1 MSSRKPRGFTIV
13 ELLVVISIIGVL
25 MALLL
30 PAVQAARES
39 ARRVQC
45 SSNLKQLGTH
55 ATSYELKKET
65 LPPSLFWSTNIV
77 LHHKPQSWIDPMTN
91 EPYPVY
97 SWVHALM
104 ADIDSNKWSMM
115 ENLERTWIP
124 PSGNFLGQ
132 NLNFNL
138 STVLASP
145 NIALSDLPGIKCP
158 SDIFTVT
165 QSGLGGGISYA
176 CNTGRENRY
185 NTTDPNNGLRILN
198 NDWEANGVCDNRLSL
213 FDSSGQPIFP
223 GAFRAKTSLSNI
235 ANGDG
240 ASNTVLFTENTNLQ
254 DWHSPLDWGAG
265 TVYPGTTPTYQI
277 AEYKVG
283 VLWFDPASPPP
294 FPIAEFNRDM
304 VGSQLDAG
312 HARPAGFHPDGF
324 MVCLVDGSVRF
335 ISEKVAYPVYAKL
348 LTSNGKKCRTPGL
361 HQTSEVPPVPAW
373 QATPVKE
380 DEL

>member
-45 SSNLKQLGTH
+45 SNNLKQLGTH
-55 ATSYELKKET
+55 ATSTEIRKES
-65 LPPSLFWSTNIV
+65 LPPSLTWSTNIV
-77 LHHKPQSWIDPMTN
+77 LHHKPQNWTDPN
-91 EPYPVY
+91 GNPYPVY

-115 ENLERTWIP
+115 ENLERSWMP
-124 PSGNFLGQ
+124 GGNMFGT
-132 NLNFNL
+132 NVDFND
-138 STVLASP
+138 STVLANP
-145 NIALSDLPGIKCP
+145 NIALSDLPGIICP
-158 SDIFTVT
+158 SDIMTVT

-176 CNTGRENRY
+176 CNSGRENRY

-198 NDWEANGVCDNRLSL
+198 NDWDANGVSDNRLSL
-213 FDSSGQPIFP
+213 FDQSGQPIFP
-223 GAFRAKTSLSNI
+223 DAFRAKTSVSDI

-254 DWHSPLDWGAG
+254 DWHSPLDRNAG
-265 TVYPGTTPTYQI
+265 TTYPDGSVLQYYV

-283 VLWFDPASPPP
+283 VLWFNVPQPYLPPV
-294 FPIAEFNRDM
+294 EFNRD
-304 VGSQLDAG
+304 VIGAQLDAY

-335 ISEKVAYPVYAKL
+335 VSEKVNYLVYCKL
-348 LTSNGKKCRTPGL
+348 LSSNGKKCRTPGA
-361 HQTSEVPPVPAW
+361 HKATEVPPVPGW
-373 QATPVKE
+373 QAIPVKQ